1 MKPVSSNYS
10 RTRAAG
16 TYRHFYMKTEV
27 KKGQKTPTLY
37 VPGIRNKVIVQIQ
50 MEHADDDVYVDEMSM
65 LFS

>member
-1 MKPVSSNYS
+1 
-10 RTRAAG
+10 
-16 TYRHFYMKTEV
+16 MKTEV